1 MSGMY
6 RLFYVSTKAED
17 IGEEEADKIA
27 SHASENNN
35 IRNIVG
41 ALCFNGNHF
50 GQVLEGPQEDVFKL
64 LDTIRA
70 DPRHKDVI
78 IISEKPVRF
87 RYFKDFHMKRVRGM
101 DFDELVTAMAAE

>member
-17 IGEEEADKIA
+17 ISEDDADNIA
-27 SHASENNN
+27 GYASEKNTE
-35 IRNIVG
+35 RNIVG
-41 ALCFNGNHF
+41 ALCFNGKQF
-50 GQVLEGPQEDVFKL
+50 GQVLEGPQEEVFKL

-70 DPRHKDVI
+70 DKRHRDMI